1 MAHICL
7 GEITGAHGIRGE
19 VRVRSF
25 TARAEDVAAYGTL
38 ADETGTRSFA
48 LTVTGMARGAVLAR
62 IDGVADRNAAEALKG
77 TRLFVDRN
85 RLPKP
90 EADEFY
96 HADLIGLTARRAD
109 GTSLGR
115 IVAVQNFG
123 AGDALEIAPETGVT
137 FYVPFTADAV
147 PEVDSAGGYVVV
159 AESFAFRPST
169 GSGAQ
174 RERKPTVHPELVEG
188 RTARVAR

>member
-7 GEITGAHGIRGE
+7 GQITGAHGIRGE

-38 ADETGTRSFA
+38 ADETGTRNFA
-48 LTVTGMARGAVLAR
+48 LKVTGMARGAVRAR

-77 TRLFVDRN
+77 TRLFVDRDK
-85 RLPKP
+85 LPEP

-96 HADLIGLTARRAD
+96 QADLVGLAARRAD
-109 GTSLGR
+109 GTPVGR

-123 AGDALEIAPETGVT
+123 AGDALEIAPDAGGT

-147 PEVDSAGGYVVV
+147 PEVDIAGGRVVV
-159 AESFAFRPST
+159 TESFAFRQ
-169 GSGAQ
+169 AQ
-174 RERKPTVHPELVEG
+174 RERKPTVRPELVEE

>member
-7 GEITGAHGIRGE
+7 GQITGAHGIRGE

-38 ADETGTRSFA
+38 ADETGTRNFA
-48 LTVTGMARGAVLAR
+48 LKVTGMARGAVRAR

-77 TRLFVDRN
+77 TRLFVDRDK
-85 RLPKP
+85 LPEP

-96 HADLIGLTARRAD
+96 QADLVGLAARRAD
-109 GTSLGR
+109 GTPVGR

-123 AGDALEIAPETGVT
+123 AGDTLEIAPDAGGT

-147 PEVDSAGGYVVV
+147 PEVDVAAGRVVIEE
-159 AESFAFRPST
+159 AFAVRQEGGQKNA
-169 GSGAQ
+169 GS
-174 RERKPTVHPELVEG
+174 ERIEG
-188 RTARVAR
+188 RAAQ

>member
-38 ADETGTRSFA
+38 ADETGTRNFV

-62 IDGVADRNAAEALKG
+62 IDGVADRNGAEALKG
-77 TRLFVDRN
+77 TQLFVDRAK
-85 RLPKP
+85 LPQP

-96 HADLIGLTARRAD
+96 QADLVGLTANRAD
-109 GTSLGR
+109 GTPAGR
-115 IVAVQNFG
+115 IVAVRNFG
-123 AGDALEIAPETGVT
+123 AGDMLEVAPEAGET

-147 PEVDSAGGYVVV
+147 PDVDVAGGHVVID
-159 AESFAFRPST
+159 EAFVVRPERGQKNA
-169 GSGAQ
+169 GS
-174 RERKPTVHPELVEG
+174 EPMEG
-188 RTARVAR
+188 RAAQ

>member
-38 ADETGTRSFA
+38 ADETGARNFA

-62 IDGVADRNAAEALKG
+62 IDGVADRTAAEALKG
-77 TRLFVDRN
+77 TRLFVARD

-96 HADLIGLTARRAD
+96 HADLVGLTARRAD
-109 GTSLGR
+109 GTPVGR

-123 AGDALEIAPETGVT
+123 AGDALEIAPDAGAT

-147 PEVDSAGGYVVV
+147 PEVDVAAGHVVIDEAFV
-159 AESFAFRPST
+159 VREQRGSRDAGAEPM
-169 GSGAQ
+169 
-174 RERKPTVHPELVEG
+174 EG
-188 RTARVAR
+188 RAAQ

>member
-7 GEITGAHGIRGE
+7 GQITGAHGIRGE

-38 ADETGTRSFA
+38 ADETGTRNFV
-48 LTVTGMARGAVLAR
+48 LKITGKARGAVLAR

-77 TRLFVDRN
+77 TRLFVDRDK
-85 RLPKP
+85 LPQP
-90 EADEFY
+90 EPDEFY
-96 HADLIGLTARRAD
+96 QADLVGLTASRAD
-109 GTSLGR
+109 GTPVGR

-123 AGDALEIAPETGVT
+123 AGDTLEIAPEAGAT

-147 PEVDSAGGYVVV
+147 PEVDVAAGRVVID
-159 AESFAFRPST
+159 EAFVVRQERSQKNA
-169 GSGAQ
+169 GS
-174 RERKPTVHPELVEG
+174 EPMEG
-188 RTARVAR
+188 RAAQ